1 MIMFIVCPIC
11 DVIVQVYSRI
21 NSNSSEDEQS
31 LKVLRKQVGARVIS
45 APFRIIAVEVEE
57 EEEEEEEADENNE
70 RSTQNRVIAP
80 PSPSWL
86 KNRNR
91 SR

>member
-45 APFRIIAVEVEE
+45 APFRIIAVEE

-70 RSTQNRVIAP
+70 RATQNRLSHP
-80 PSPSWL
+80 HPHHG
-86 KNRNR
+86 
-91 SR
+91 